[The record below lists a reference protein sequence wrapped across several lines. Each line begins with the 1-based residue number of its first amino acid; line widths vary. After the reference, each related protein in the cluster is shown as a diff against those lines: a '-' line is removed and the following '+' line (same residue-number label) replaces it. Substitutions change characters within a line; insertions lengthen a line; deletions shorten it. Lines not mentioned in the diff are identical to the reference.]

1 MVTKLNLRAVQQ
13 QLEGERARLL
23 QHSPDLSGRKR
34 FRRNPD
40 RLDLATDFETRE
52 RDSVLQA
59 VESRQLQ
66 QIEDALQR
74 LAAGTY
80 GQCES
85 CGRSIAA
92 ERLQVL
98 PYAAL
103 CVRCQTQREGVT
115 NSN

>member
-1 MVTKLNLRAVQQ
+1 MATKLNLRAIQQ
-13 QLEGERARLL
+13 QLESERARLL
-23 QHSPDLSGRKR
+23 QHSTDLPGRKR

-40 RLDLATDFETRE
+40 RLDLSFEYETRE
-52 RDSVLQA
+52 RDSALQA

-80 GQCES
+80 GQCET

-103 CVRCQTQREGVT
+103 CVHCQTKHEG
-115 NSN
+115 